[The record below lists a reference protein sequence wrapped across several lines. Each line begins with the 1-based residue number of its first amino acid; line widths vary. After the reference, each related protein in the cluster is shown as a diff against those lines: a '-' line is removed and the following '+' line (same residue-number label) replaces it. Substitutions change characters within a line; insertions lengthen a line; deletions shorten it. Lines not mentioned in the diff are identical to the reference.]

1 MLSENP
7 ESNVKLDMIEI
18 EIYDWIFEEMQ
29 NFKKGIYNVDYI
41 QRNEEGIIEI
51 DFVKRLKEMTKNEYT
66 YIRLKG
72 LNYSV
77 KKRLELVGANQES
90 VPFWLKALNNVL
102 LILSLV
108 LVTNHIM
115 KNGMDITITN
125 LQILYYM
132 IILIFVITILPV
144 IYTFSLICLEFIR
157 TLMRRTQQI
166 TEGYTGRILIAKSI
180 SIIFSTCVLMIIYVV
195 FAKNVYIIYDILLL
209 GVTCLI
215 IFTDDYML
223 KHESRILNDYYN
235 LKRIE
240 NRISEYSLI
249 KVENME
255 FIKIWDQYYAYGVA
269 FGIPMP
275 VNKELDVPYENT
287 NILTPQNLE
296 GIYHVSKSYLEVMW
310 DMEFYDK
317 RSCKNISSIM
327 NKFI

>member
-1 MLSENP
+1 
-7 ESNVKLDMIEI
+7 
-18 EIYDWIFEEMQ
+18 
-29 NFKKGIYNVDYI
+29 
-41 QRNEEGIIEI
+41 
-51 DFVKRLKEMTKNEYT
+51 
-66 YIRLKG
+66 
-72 LNYSV
+72 
-77 KKRLELVGANQES
+77 
-90 VPFWLKALNNVL
+90 
-102 LILSLV
+102 
-108 LVTNHIM
+108 
-115 KNGMDITITN
+115 
-125 LQILYYM
+125 
-132 IILIFVITILPV
+132 
-144 IYTFSLICLEFIR
+144 
-157 TLMRRTQQI
+157 MRRTQQI

-240 NRISEYSLI
+240 NIISEYSLI